1 MRTTMSRTNMHRL
14 LIRRLFAA
22 AQLKCFARDDSGATA
37 IEYAMIA
44 SGISIVIITV
54 VNTLGTTTSGLYQS
68 VVTALK

>member
-14 LIRRLFAA
+14 LRRRHLAA